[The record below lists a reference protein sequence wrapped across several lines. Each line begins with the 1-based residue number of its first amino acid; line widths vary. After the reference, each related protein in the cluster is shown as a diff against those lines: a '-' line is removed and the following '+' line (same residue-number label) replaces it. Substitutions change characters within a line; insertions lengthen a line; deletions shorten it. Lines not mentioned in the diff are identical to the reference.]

1 MRIKPE
7 VIDELLKDYKKPEDV
22 LGQNGLLKQLTKALL
37 ERAMNA
43 ELTHHL
49 GYEKH
54 ERAREKEENARN
66 GSSEKTLETD
76 QGEMVVQVP
85 RDRNATF
92 EPQIV
97 RKHQRRFAGFDDE
110 IISMYARGTSTR
122 EYPGAPGRDVRSG
135 SKPGADLGSDRRCSR
150 GAESVA
156 EPGARS

>member
-54 ERAREKEENARN
+54 ERSTEKGGER
-66 GSSEKTLETD
+66 SER
-76 QGEMVVQVP
+76 QQ
-85 RDRNATF
+85 
-92 EPQIV
+92 
-97 RKHQRRFAGFDDE
+97 
-110 IISMYARGTSTR
+110 
-122 EYPGAPGRDVRSG
+122 
-135 SKPGADLGSDRRCSR
+135 
-150 GAESVA
+150 
-156 EPGARS
+156 